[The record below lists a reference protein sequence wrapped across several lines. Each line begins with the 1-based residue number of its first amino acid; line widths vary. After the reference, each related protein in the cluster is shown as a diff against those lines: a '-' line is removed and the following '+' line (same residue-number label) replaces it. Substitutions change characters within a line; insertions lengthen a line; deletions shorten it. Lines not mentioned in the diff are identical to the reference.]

1 MAAMPARTVAQKLLI
16 KPGTRL
22 WVASDE
28 DLARLGPLPE
38 GVSRV
43 ATPGEAGTAVLFV
56 ADEASLREAL
66 AADGTDLARGSTF
79 WVAYPKGGRADIDRD
94 TLWPI
99 VAELGLRPISQV
111 AIDDVWSALR
121 FRPLTEGEEQF
132 SGGRR

>member
-22 WVASDE
+22 WVA
-28 DLARLGPLPE
+28 
-38 GVSRV
+38 
-43 ATPGEAGTAVLFV
+43 
-56 ADEASLREAL
+56 
-66 AADGTDLARGSTF
+66 
-79 WVAYPKGGRADIDRD
+79 YPKGGRVDIDRD

>member
-28 DLARLGPLPE
+28 DLARLGPLP
-38 GVSRV
+38 
-43 ATPGEAGTAVLFV
+43 AGEAGTAVLFV